1 MGLMSVGGGSSKSEY
16 AYVSTN
22 NSTAYFNIICAYVDA
37 KGVITTKEYQ
47 VNSIR
52 LGGGSVSFHGLS
64 LRADSTNNLSIY
76 AEVDLRVAG
85 TSGWTDVK
93 SGGLVSEINRGSVT
107 SMKTVSVSY
116 K

>member
-1 MGLMSVGGGSSKSEY
+1 MGLRSVGGVSSKSEY

-22 NSTAYFNIICAYVDA
+22 NNTAYFSIICAYVDA
-37 KGVITTKEYQ
+37 KGVITTKEYV
-47 VNSIR
+47 VNDILS
-52 LGGGSVSFHGLS
+52 GGGSVSFHGLS
-64 LRADSTNNLSIY
+64 LRADSDANLSIY
-76 AEVDLRVAG
+76 AEVDLRAAG

-93 SGGLVSEINRGSVT
+93 SGGLVSTIKRSSVR